1 MQTDIEAPGP
11 AGPLRGTLLSPATA
25 DVPVV
30 LIVPGS
36 GPTDRNGNN
45 PYGIQASTYRL
56 LAEGLLDRGIASVRI
71 DKRGMYGS
79 ASAVADANDVTIDDY
94 AADVRAWVA
103 AIRTRTGARRVW
115 VLGHSEGGWVAL
127 LAARQTADISGLILV
142 STPGRPLGQVLAQ
155 QLQSNPANAG
165 VLSNAMSIV
174 ESLEAGKTVDA
185 ADIDPALMPLFRPQ
199 VQRFLMS
206 ELAID
211 PAALLAGYAK
221 PVLIVQGARDI
232 QVDVQD
238 AQRLKDANP
247 RARLAIVANAN
258 HVLKTVHTDTLDDN
272 LAAYSNPD
280 LPLASGV
287 VEAISAFVRGVEW
300 RRPGSSCAFAT
311 EKRAMT
317 HLIRFRVRP
326 VYHGSDLMVE
336 ILDDHRAPD
345 FPDIAEILRDA
356 LHAVRLAHPD
366 GLDAPHVALS
376 QDRYFSYWT
385 YDRGHYEIDDDIWG
399 WCATAPVN
407 NRVIVA
413 DIERALLA
421 TGKFI
426 KETVDFG
433 KFA

>member
-11 AGPLRGTLLSPATA
+11 AGPLRGTLLSPATG

-45 PYGIQASTYRL
+45 PYGIRASTYRL

-79 ASAVADANDVTIDDY
+79 ASAIADADDVTIDDY

-127 LAARQTADISGLILV
+127 LAARQTADICGLILV

-165 VLSNAMSIV
+165 VLSNAMSIL

-211 PAALLAGYAK
+211 PAAILTGYTK

-232 QVDVQD
+232 QVGVQD

-247 RARLAIVANAN
+247 RARLTIVANAN
-258 HVLKTVHTDTLDDN
+258 HVLKTVHADARDDN
-272 LAAYSNPD
+272 LAAYSDPD

-287 VEAISAFVRGVEW
+287 VEAISAFVRESNG
-300 RRPGSSCAFAT
+300 GG
-311 EKRAMT
+311 
-317 HLIRFRVRP
+317 L
-326 VYHGSDLMVE
+326 G
-336 ILDDHRAPD
+336 
-345 FPDIAEILRDA
+345 
-356 LHAVRLAHPD
+356 HP
-366 GLDAPHVALS
+366 ALS
-376 QDRYFSYWT
+376 QRKNA
-385 YDRGHYEIDDDIWG
+385 R
-399 WCATAPVN
+399 
-407 NRVIVA
+407 
-413 DIERALLA
+413 
-421 TGKFI
+421 
-426 KETVDFG
+426 
-433 KFA
+433 